1 MTRGHLFV
9 ISAPSGTGK
18 TTVIDRLLAD
28 NPTMKRCVTCTT
40 RPPRSGELHGRD
52 YFFLSDDEFNAM
64 VQAKAFLEWAEVHGY
79 HYGTPQRWCEDQ
91 LVAGYDIILNIDVQG
106 GTHVKLLFPEAVLI
120 FLSPPSLQVLEER
133 LRSRGTNAA
142 ADIARRIQDAK
153 FELSV
158 KSSYDYE
165 VVNDVLVKTVQ
176 DIENLVK
183 SVKERA

>member
-18 TTVIDRLLAD
+18 TTVIERLLAD
-28 NPTMKRCVTCTT
+28 NAALQRCVTCTT
-40 RPPRSGELHGRD
+40 RPPRSGEVNGRD

-64 VQAKAFLEWAEVHGY
+64 VQAKAFLEWAEVHGF
-79 HYGTPQRWCEDQ
+79 HYGTPRRWCDDQ
-91 LVAGYDIILNIDVQG
+91 LTVGRDIILNVDVQG
-106 GTHVKLLFPEAVLI
+106 GTHVKMLFPEAVLI

-133 LRSRGTNAA
+133 LRNRGTNTPE
-142 ADIARRIQDAK
+142 DIARRIQDAK

-158 KSSYDYE
+158 KSSYDHE
-165 VVNDVLVKTVQ
+165 IVNDVLAQTVQ
-176 DIENLVK
+176 DIEALMK